1 MLCQGSRRWEEVGEP
16 TEGRVAKWEPEKDES
31 GLSVVEP
38 HREMQ
43 EDED

>member
-1 MLCQGSRRWEEVGEP
+1 MLCQGSRRWEEVEEP
-16 TEGRVAKWEPEKDES
+16 TERRVARLEPEKDES

-38 HREMQ
+38 HREAQ